1 MDRSEIN
8 EVENLQLEHSDD
20 IHAVI
25 GQMALQL
32 LKTGQPLQ
40 AQNMM
45 ARLQQQLEHAAEC
58 AHKQDYT
65 MAMRAIADRAK

>member
-1 MDRSEIN
+1 M
-8 EVENLQLEHSDD
+8 VENLQLEHSDD

-25 GQMALQL
+25 GEMALQL

-45 ARLQQQLEHAAEC
+45 ARLQQQAEHDANC
-58 AHKQDYT
+58 TRKQDYT
-65 MAMRAIADRAK
+65 MAMRAIADRAQ

>member
-1 MDRSEIN
+1 MD
-8 EVENLQLEHSDD
+8 NLQLESSDEM
-20 IHAVI
+20 HAVL

-45 ARLQQQLEHAAEC
+45 ALLQQAEQTASAVC
-58 AHKQDYT
+58 KQDYA
-65 MAMRAIADRAK
+65 MAMRAIAVRAR

>member
-1 MDRSEIN
+1 ML
-8 EVENLQLEHSDD
+8 ENVQLEHSDD

-25 GQMALQL
+25 GQMASQL

-45 ARLQQQLEHAAEC
+45 AFLQQQSEHTADC
-58 AHKQDYT
+58 AHKQDYI
-65 MAMRAIADRAK
+65 MALRAIADRAI

>member
-1 MDRSEIN
+1 LES
-8 EVENLQLEHSDD
+8 LQLENSDD
-20 IHAVI
+20 MHAVV

-45 ARLQQQLEHAAEC
+45 AFLQQQADQTVNC
-58 AHKQDYT
+58 AYAQ
-65 MAMRAIADRAK
+65 AMRAIADRVR